1 MRMEKFLSLSRTLQH
16 QLPLQ
21 LAPELSAQHQRHP
34 LLILRFHHSSTSAH
48 RHLLLKETHNRSGS
62 LTIIIPTSAL
72 DMAIP
77 ETIGMSPVG
86 AEVEDVDVDISS
98 LIIAMDTAV
107 SIVPSIMKVS
117 IKAKG

>member
-1 MRMEKFLSLSRTLQH
+1 
-16 QLPLQ
+16 
-21 LAPELSAQHQRHP
+21 
-34 LLILRFHHSSTSAH
+34 
-48 RHLLLKETHNRSGS
+48 
-62 LTIIIPTSAL
+62 
-72 DMAIP
+72 MAIP